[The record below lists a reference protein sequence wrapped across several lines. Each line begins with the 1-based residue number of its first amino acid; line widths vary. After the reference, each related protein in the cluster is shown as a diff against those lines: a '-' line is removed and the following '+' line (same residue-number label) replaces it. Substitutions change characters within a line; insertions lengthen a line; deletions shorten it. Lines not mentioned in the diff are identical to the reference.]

1 MTKLKAVST
10 LHPAITD
17 SLYFDARYIRVDHHD
32 GISRFSAGLCD
43 AISKRIDTIA
53 IISDDR
59 QLESLP
65 AGIKFVKLNDPV
77 SLIGEA
83 FIAHKLNRMQ
93 AKLVFSP
100 MQTMGTLTR
109 KYKLLLTLHDLIY
122 YAHPAA
128 PPSLPPLIR
137 FGWRLF
143 HSIYW
148 PQRVLLNAAD
158 AVVTVSQTT
167 KALIAKHRLT
177 KREVHV
183 VYNAAAHNDEQH
195 QVAHSRPTGAQKL
208 IYMGSF
214 MDYKNVETL
223 VSAMNLLPNYEL
235 HLLSRIT
242 DERRAEL
249 SALSEGSNVIFHNGV
264 SEAEYLSHLD
274 DAVALVSASLDEG
287 FGIPVIEAMGRGCPA
302 IVSDIEIFREVGGSA
317 AKFFEPKSPEQFAAQ
332 VVSLEPKSEWRKA
345 SKQSLEQ
352 AKRFNWESSAEGLIE
367 AINSLY
373 R

>member
-1 MTKLKAVST
+1 MTKQKRQLLNSG
-10 LHPAITD
+10 PITD
-17 SLYFDARYIRVDHHD
+17 TLYFDARYIRVDHHD

-43 AISKRIDTIA
+43 AVSKRIDTVA
-53 IISDDR
+53 IICDDR

-65 AGIKFVKLNDPV
+65 AGIKSVKLTDPT
-77 SLIGEA
+77 SLFGEA
-83 FIAHKLNRMQ
+83 LVARKLNQ
-93 AKLVFSP
+93 LGAKLVFSP

-128 PPSLPPLIR
+128 PTGLPAHIR

-158 AVVTVSQTT
+158 AVVTVSETT
-167 KALIAKHRLT
+167 KALIEKHRLT

-195 QVAHSRPTGAQKL
+195 EVAHSRPTGAQKI

-223 VSAMNLLPNYEL
+223 VSGMNMLPTYEL

-242 DERRAEL
+242 EDRRTEL
-249 SALSEGSNVIFHNGV
+249 ESLSKISNVIFHNGV
-264 SEAEYLSHLD
+264 TDIEYLTQLD

-302 IVSDIEIFREVGGSA
+302 IISDIEIFREVGGTA
-317 AKFFEPKSPEQFAAQ
+317 ARFFEPESAEQFAAQ
-332 VVSLEPKSEWRKA
+332 VLSLENKTEWRKA
-345 SKQSLEQ
+345 SKASLEQ
-352 AKRFNWESSAEGLIE
+352 AKKFNWEASADELLE
-367 AINSLY
+367 AIGSLY
-373 R
+373 K

>member
-1 MTKLKAVST
+1 
-10 LHPAITD
+10 
-17 SLYFDARYIRVDHHD
+17 
-32 GISRFSAGLCD
+32 
-43 AISKRIDTIA
+43 
-53 IISDDR
+53 
-59 QLESLP
+59 
-65 AGIKFVKLNDPV
+65 
-77 SLIGEA
+77 
-83 FIAHKLNRMQ
+83 
-93 AKLVFSP
+93 
-100 MQTMGTLTR
+100 
-109 KYKLLLTLHDLIY
+109 
-122 YAHPAA
+122 
-128 PPSLPPLIR
+128 
-137 FGWRLF
+137 
-143 HSIYW
+143 
-148 PQRVLLNAAD
+148 
-158 AVVTVSQTT
+158 
-167 KALIAKHRLT
+167 
-177 KREVHV
+177 
-183 VYNAAAHNDEQH
+183 
-195 QVAHSRPTGAQKL
+195 
-208 IYMGSF
+208 MGSF